1 MTTIYYKI
9 YLPGVHHI
17 CDNLMI

>member
-9 YLPGVHHI
+9 YSKTK
-17 CDNLMI
+17 